1 MNEFYEEQDAIYR
14 LRVPF
19 AAIYTSVFLIE
30 SDEGDVLVD
39 CATTSYD
46 VDLRIIPALEKCGKR
61 IEDIKFI
68 VITHNHSDHAGGLS
82 RILERAPDIEVI
94 REIRSISSCV
104 QTYPLPG
111 HTEDLI
117 GVFDK
122 RTRTL
127 ITADGLQGAGVDRY
141 RCYTQNPEAYIKTL
155 QRIKNDE
162 MIENIL
168 FAHAY
173 EPWYVDRISGR
184 ENVIKCLSDCYEY
197 VKSRT

>member
-1 MNEFYEEQDAIYR
+1 MNEFYKEQDSIYR

-39 CATTSYD
+39 CATTRDD

-68 VITHNHSDHAGGLS
+68 VITHNHKDHAGGLS

-94 REIRSISSCV
+94 RDIRSISNLV
-104 QTYPLPG
+104 KTYPLPG

-117 GVFDK
+117 GVFDR
-122 RTRTL
+122 RTHTL
-127 ITADGLQGAGVDRY
+127 ITADGLQGAGVDKY
-141 RCYTQNPEAYIKTL
+141 RCYTQNPEAYIMTL
-155 QRIKNDE
+155 ERLKQDKL
-162 MIENIL
+162 IENVL
-168 FAHAY
+168 LAHAY
-173 EPWYVDRISGR
+173 EPWNVDKIIGR
-184 ENVIKCLSDCYEY
+184 ENVIRCLNDCYEY
-197 VKSRT
+197 VKPRT